1 MTTYTSPFAGNV
13 IDPTQVSYAA
23 YTITADT
30 YFVWPINGNT
40 STNVMAQIMEITA
53 GTTTGLSCYMPPANQ
68 VSVGQATLIKN
79 TGTAT
84 FTVKTNTGIT
94 IGTVASGLSIYIF
107 ITDNTTV
114 GGTWDIINFGA
125 SASAANASTLAGYG
139 LYASSAT
146 LNVAYPVASVTSG
159 HTFQSTDTAQTLVW
173 SGGVG
178 SATLPLSSAVG
189 SNWFILFKNNG
200 TGTFTISTS
209 GSDTI
214 DLQASTTYQP
224 NSSSLIISTGSSY
237 ITVGLGVGSNFF
249 FTALTLPITT
259 GTYTLTT
266 TQASSIIQEY
276 TGSLTG
282 NVTVLFPPVVN
293 LYVISNQVTAN
304 GHTVT
309 VTTGVSGG
317 ANAIIPAGQQVSL
330 ICDGKN
336 FYNANTTQS
345 GSGTVV
351 TLVDG
356 SASNPSLTFAAETN
370 SGIFRAGAGTVS
382 VSILGTD
389 TVDVTVGALTVY
401 GSGTFTTGV
410 FGGSF

>member
-84 FTVKTNTGIT
+84 FTVKTNTGTT

-159 HTFQSTDTAQTLVW
+159 YTFQSTDTAQTLVW

-237 ITVGLGVGSNFF
+237 ITVGLGIGSNFF

-276 TGSLTG
+276 TGSLIG
-282 NVTVLFPPVVN
+282 NVTVVFPPVVN

-389 TVDVTVGALTVY
+389 TIDVTAGALTVY

>member
-84 FTVKTNTGIT
+84 FTVKTNTGTT

-159 HTFQSTDTAQTLVW
+159 YTFQSTDTAQTLVW

-237 ITVGLGVGSNFF
+237 ITVGLGIGSNFF

-282 NVTVLFPPVVN
+282 NVTVVFPPVVN

-389 TVDVTVGALTVY
+389 TIDVTAGALTVY

>member
-23 YTITADT
+23 YTIIADT

-84 FTVKTNTGIT
+84 FTVKTNTGTT

-146 LNVAYPVASVTSG
+146 LNVAYAPSTVSNG
-159 HTFQSTDTAQTLVW
+159 YTFQSSDTAQTLIW
-173 SGGVG
+173 GGGVG
-178 SATLPLSSAVG
+178 SATLPASASVG

-200 TGTFTISTS
+200 TGTFTINAS
-209 GSDTI
+209 GADTL
-214 DLQASTTYQP
+214 DLQSSVTYQP
-224 NSSSLIISTGSSY
+224 NSSSLIISTGASY
-237 ITVGLGVGSNFF
+237 VTVGLGVGSNFF
-249 FTALTLPITT
+249 FTALTLPLTT
-259 GTYTLTT
+259 GTVTLTT

-282 NVTVLFPPVVN
+282 NVTVVFPPVVN
-293 LYVISNQVTAN
+293 LYVISNQCTTN
-304 GHTVT
+304 GHTIT

-317 ANAIIPAGQQVSL
+317 ANALIPAGQQVSL

-336 FYNANTTQS
+336 FYNANTTQA
-345 GSGTVV
+345 GTATTVS
-351 TLVDG
+351 LIDG
-356 SASNPSLTFAAETN
+356 TAVNPSLTFAAETTTGLFR
-370 SGIFRAGAGTVS
+370 SGPGTLS
-382 VSILGTD
+382 TSILGTD
-389 TVDVTVGALTVY
+389 IVDTTSSGVTVY

-410 FGGSF
+410 SGGSF